1 MFFTVPC
8 NTRMVAND
16 TSCWAIPIDLAVLRK
31 PTTGRYRILINKI
44 EASLSITPP
53 PTNPSPQKK
62 KKPPPQRLPC
72 ILSATI
78 AVYRIQY
85 TFAPYIAIKRYFIIY
100 QIISIYLSNYFYLF
114 IKLFLFIYQIIS
126 IYFSNYFYLFIKL
139 FLLHNQI
146 ISVYL
151 SNYFYF
157 KEKYMATFYSLYIIN
172 LQLLAFLFSCVF
184 DNGFPSYIRDI
195 Q

>member
-1 MFFTVPC
+1 M
-8 NTRMVAND
+8 
-16 TSCWAIPIDLAVLRK
+16 LRK

-53 PTNPSPQKK
+53 PPPKPLPSKK
-62 KKPPPQRLPC
+62 RTLPPQRLPC
-72 ILSATI
+72 SLSATMGRLSYPI
-78 AVYRIQY
+78 YLCALYCHKEVFYY
-85 TFAPYIAIKRYFIIY
+85 LSNYFYLFIKLFLFIH

-114 IKLFLFIYQIIS
+114 IKLFLFI
-126 IYFSNYFYLFIKL
+126 
-139 FLLHNQI
+139 NQI

-184 DNGFPSYIRDI
+184 DNGFPYYIRDI